1 MKTIKIFEITKEMQV
16 IASNRASRII
26 ELEENPTGWC
36 SGTKI
41 YRSKKTYNR
50 KTKHKN
56 NW

>member
-16 IASNRASRII
+16 LASNRASRII
-26 ELEENPTGWC
+26 ELEENPTGWRP
-36 SGTKI
+36 GTKI

-56 NW
+56 L